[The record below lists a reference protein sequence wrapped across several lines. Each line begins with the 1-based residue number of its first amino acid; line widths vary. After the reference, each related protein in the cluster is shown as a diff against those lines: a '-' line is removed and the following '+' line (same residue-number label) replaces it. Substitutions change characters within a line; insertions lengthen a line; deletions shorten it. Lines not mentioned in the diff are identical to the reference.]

1 MGNVRRAALGCM
13 LLIAGMAAVLAGC
26 ASYPAQ
32 MILDPARF
40 ENDAL
45 RVEWAVGLNFFRVKL
60 TNLTDAQI
68 DLDLANSA
76 IVSVDG
82 EARTLAL
89 SVRKDAA
96 MLPPKSYIVL
106 SSEKGVVYGTDIL
119 GRFNAETE
127 DRYPMPLDTNADD
140 RLFLKGHSGETL
152 RLYLTATVR
161 GKKTV
166 YDVPFKIAGATRVQ
180 QAGAD
185 TTAASQTPSPT
196 QK

>member
-1 MGNVRRAALGCM
+1 
-13 LLIAGMAAVLAGC
+13 MAAMTAVLSGC

-32 MILDPARF
+32 MVLDPAKF

-45 RVEWAVGLNFFRVKL
+45 RVEWAIGINFFSVKL

-82 EARTLAL
+82 EARPLAL
-89 SVRKDAA
+89 TMRKDAA
-96 MLPPKSYIVL
+96 MIPPKSYIVL
-106 SSEKGVVYGTDIL
+106 SADQAAVYGTDIL

-127 DRYPMPLDTNADD
+127 DRYPMPLNSSSDD
-140 RLFLKGHSGETL
+140 RLFLKGHSGESL

-166 YDVPFKIAGATRVQ
+166 YDIPFRIAGATRVQ
-180 QAGAD
+180 QAGSAD
-185 TTAASQTPSPT
+185 SAGSQTASPA
-196 QK
+196 KK